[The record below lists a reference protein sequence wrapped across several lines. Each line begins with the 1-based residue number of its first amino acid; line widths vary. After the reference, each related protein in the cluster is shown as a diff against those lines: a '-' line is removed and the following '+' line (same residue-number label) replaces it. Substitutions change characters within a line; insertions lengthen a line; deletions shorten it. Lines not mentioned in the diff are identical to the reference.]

1 MPPLLPRN
9 VPHRSQP
16 TQYHLHNRLLLRKGK
31 VLYRNM
37 LIGVTVPKN
46 TDRRRSSCLHTDH
59 QCFIGEGNL
68 SKSFRNNESLHANG
82 RLQIPASRNEAEKP
96 ANPGSIRGYRQIEG
110 VFFLVYKIVHTLCRR
125 RLFHASVQPTDFFQ
139 PFLKGHQSQWRIG
152 RDRHFFMFHQF
163 GIIFRTDFDHHSGVG
178 PTGNHD

>member
-46 TDRRRSSCLHTDH
+46 TDREEVRVSTPIINASLVRETFRSLSEITKAFTQTAGYKFRHPEMKRRSQQT
-59 QCFIGEGNL
+59 GEYKRIQADRRSFFL
-68 SKSFRNNESLHANG
+68 FTKSFIRCAGAVCFMPPFNQQTSS
-82 RLQIPASRNEAEKP
+82 SR
-96 ANPGSIRGYRQIEG
+96 S
-110 VFFLVYKIVHTLCRR
+110 
-125 RLFHASVQPTDFFQ
+125 
-139 PFLKGHQSQWRIG
+139 
-152 RDRHFFMFHQF
+152 
-163 GIIFRTDFDHHSGVG
+163 
-178 PTGNHD
+178 